1 MISKSHRWLAA
12 LPLLTALAV
21 PAQAEVQPRGDA
33 FRVNVTNDFRQQN
46 PVSAFAPSG
55 NALVV
60 WENDQRGIRGLFRGP
75 NGVAISAELTLV
87 ANLTIP
93 NSSEGPVRTR
103 KDPAVGFLANGSFL
117 LAWTEERAYLRTYP
131 FIEERQVQ
139 DRDIFVQRFNGNGT
153 PAGEPTR
160 VNTFTRGFQ
169 SVPKLVVR
177 PSGDAILVWR
187 QESAGLTALDGING
201 RLVNAA
207 GQPVGPELRVSGNAS
222 ADHVAVAASAKGF
235 LVSWEVVVDGQSDV
249 FGRLYDASARPVGT
263 EFRVNPATAG
273 QQRWP
278 AVAAGKDGNFLVAW
292 QSYLTD
298 RSIVRI
304 HGQFVG
310 AAGGFLGASFL
321 ISTDEG
327 TGQLAPAIAATPQG
341 GFLVAWLDWTD
352 LNQLGINAVEI
363 NATGGRVGNEFWIAE
378 TKVRKNYRT
387 SLAANGTGG
396 YLIPWETNFG
406 TRQVIAA
413 RILGQ

>member
-21 PAQAEVQPRGDA
+21 PAHAGVEPQGTA

-46 PVSAFAPSG
+46 PVSAFAPTG

-60 WENDQRGIRGLFRGP
+60 WENDQKGIRGLFQSPSGAA
-75 NGVAISAELTLV
+75 VSAELTLV
-87 ANLTIP
+87 ANQTIP
-93 NSSEGPVRTR
+93 GSSEGPVRTR
-103 KDPAVGFLANGSFL
+103 KDPAVGFLKDGSFL
-117 LAWTEERAYLRTYP
+117 LAWTEERAYLRTFP

-139 DRDIFVQRFNGNGT
+139 DRDIHVQRFNANGT
-153 PAGEPTR
+153 PAGEPVR
-160 VNTFTRGFQ
+160 VNTFARGFQ

-187 QESAGLTALDGING
+187 QESAGLTALDGVNG
-201 RLVNAA
+201 RLVNAS
-207 GQPVGPELRVSGNAS
+207 GRPVGPELRVSGNPS
-222 ADHVAVAASAKGF
+222 ADHVAVAATAKGF
-235 LVSWEVVVDGQSDV
+235 LVTWEILTNGQNDV
-249 FGRLYDASARPVGT
+249 FARLYDASARPVGA
-263 EFRVNPATAG
+263 EFRVNPSTEG

-304 HGQFVG
+304 FGQFVG
-310 AAGGFLGASFL
+310 PAGGFLGASFL

-327 TGQLAPAIAATPQG
+327 TGQLAPALAPTPQG

-363 NATGGRVGNEFWIAE
+363 NATGGRVGDEFWIAE

-396 YLIPWETNFG
+396 YLMPWETNFG

-413 RILGQ
+413 RVLGQ